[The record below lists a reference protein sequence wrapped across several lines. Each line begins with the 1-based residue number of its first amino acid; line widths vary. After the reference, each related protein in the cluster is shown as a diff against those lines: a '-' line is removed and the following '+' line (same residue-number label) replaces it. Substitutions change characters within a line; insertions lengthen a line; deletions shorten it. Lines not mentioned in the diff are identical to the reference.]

1 MASAYPSP
9 SGEPAAERPPA
20 IAIVFDHPR
29 RHLAR
34 RAWRRF
40 STLTGGLLVGLGLIA
55 SIPAI
60 PATLAV
66 IGLVLGWLTT
76 DPSHPDAW
84 PSPDVP
90 VTGILLAWAVTT
102 TIAIGGLKYGLRLL
116 RRHRTLVLF
125 LRRFGHDE
133 AQDAVTFAVLRTI
146 GASWRMVTLDDAEM
160 APIGVPRGT
169 RWLFRTGNVT
179 SKSAL
184 AVAQFVG
191 LRMFPRLIHLLL
203 GVIAVALIEPAL
215 QLALTG
221 DTSWEVWEARLAPF
235 IEIFVAVMEW
245 RLPFDAIGPTL
256 PGLFA
261 LLAIAAAISF
271 VVLLVMF
278 GALLLA
284 FPLGTVLFFLSS
296 SSDSIREAEGAK
308 RASVISRDGIYH
320 EAREIARRSRK
331 VFGPRLVV
339 LCVASPHWQHAVMEL
354 AKVSSLP
361 LIDISDPTPNVLW
374 EVEELITRFGDRCVL
389 IGHSERLQSF
399 AAATAEDSTITPAT
413 RRLLHLLRGREVL
426 AYTTDRRG
434 LRRFSNAL
442 RKLLL
447 SRDG

>member
-1 MASAYPSP
+1 
-9 SGEPAAERPPA
+9 
-20 IAIVFDHPR
+20 
-29 RHLAR
+29 
-34 RAWRRF
+34 
-40 STLTGGLLVGLGLIA
+40 
-55 SIPAI
+55 
-60 PATLAV
+60 
-66 IGLVLGWLTT
+66 
-76 DPSHPDAW
+76 
-84 PSPDVP
+84 
-90 VTGILLAWAVTT
+90 
-102 TIAIGGLKYGLRLL
+102 
-116 RRHRTLVLF
+116 
-125 LRRFGHDE
+125 
-133 AQDAVTFAVLRTI
+133 
-146 GASWRMVTLDDAEM
+146 
-160 APIGVPRGT
+160 
-169 RWLFRTGNVT
+169 
-179 SKSAL
+179 
-184 AVAQFVG
+184 
-191 LRMFPRLIHLLL
+191 
-203 GVIAVALIEPAL
+203 
-215 QLALTG
+215 
-221 DTSWEVWEARLAPF
+221 
-235 IEIFVAVMEW
+235 
-245 RLPFDAIGPTL
+245 
-256 PGLFA
+256 
-261 LLAIAAAISF
+261 
-271 VVLLVMF
+271 MF